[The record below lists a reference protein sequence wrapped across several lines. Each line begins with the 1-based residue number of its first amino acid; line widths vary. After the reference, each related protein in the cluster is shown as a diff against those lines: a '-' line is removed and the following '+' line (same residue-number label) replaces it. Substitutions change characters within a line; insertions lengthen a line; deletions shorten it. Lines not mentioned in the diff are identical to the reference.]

1 MLIYLFFIGCCCFSF
16 LNVVID
22 RSQHQQSFIVG
33 KSQCDYCQHTLLLI
47 DMIPIM
53 SQLFNRSQCRYCH
66 KHYSWSYLYI
76 ELIGGLCFL
85 YLYHHHTLLHLWW
98 FYYGIYYFE
107 LSLSDIKYYN
117 IIFSHW
123 FINSI
128 IWISIGYFYFHYH
141 FFWLETIMYLIVI
154 HLIYPLIKNKIGYG
168 DILIFTTIIFPF
180 GFLTSTS
187 IILIACLFAILFF
200 IIRYYQTQS
209 EVIIPF
215 VPFMSLGILIYHLL

>member
-1 MLIYLFFIGCCCFSF
+1 
-16 LNVVID
+16 
-22 RSQHQQSFIVG
+22 
-33 KSQCDYCQHTLLLI
+33 
-47 DMIPIM
+47 
-53 SQLFNRSQCRYCH
+53 
-66 KHYSWSYLYI
+66 
-76 ELIGGLCFL
+76 
-85 YLYHHHTLLHLWW
+85 
-98 FYYGIYYFE
+98 
-107 LSLSDIKYYN
+107 
-117 IIFSHW
+117 
-123 FINSI
+123 
-128 IWISIGYFYFHYH
+128 
-141 FFWLETIMYLIVI
+141 MYLIVI